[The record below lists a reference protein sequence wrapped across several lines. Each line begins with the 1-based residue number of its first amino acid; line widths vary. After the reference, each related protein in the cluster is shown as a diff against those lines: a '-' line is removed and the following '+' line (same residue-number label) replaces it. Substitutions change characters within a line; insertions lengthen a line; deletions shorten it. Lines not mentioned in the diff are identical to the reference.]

1 MANDL
6 GGLTRREFLR
16 RGAAASATTAVGV
29 AVSKPARSLMSY
41 LFGPSKAYAQEK
53 NGANESPDTSKDYN
67 RVNIEGLKLYS
78 SGDYGSAIRKFEEA
92 VKIDPNI
99 HAAYINMASAYLD
112 SSRVDEAIP
121 LYHIGIQKS
130 PQHSK
135 LAHKGLAEAY
145 KIKGLKKEALEHLT
159 IYERMSIV
167 NGKIDPVAEK
177 FIRNFKANM

>member
-1 MANDL
+1 MASDL

-16 RGAAASATTAVGV
+16 RGATASATTVVGV

-53 NGANESPDTSKDYN
+53 NGASAPDTSKDYN
-67 RVNIEGLKLYS
+67 RVNIEGLKLYI

-99 HAAYINMASAYLD
+99 NAAYINMASAYLD
-112 SSRVDEAIP
+112 SGRVDEAIP

-145 KIKGLKKEALEHLT
+145 KIKGLKKEALEHLA